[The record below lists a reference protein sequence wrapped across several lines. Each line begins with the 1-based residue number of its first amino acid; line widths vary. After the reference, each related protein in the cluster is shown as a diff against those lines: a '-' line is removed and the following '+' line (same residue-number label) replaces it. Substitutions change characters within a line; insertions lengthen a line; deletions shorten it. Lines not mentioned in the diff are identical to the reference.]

1 MREITIAERYAIA
14 LLEIAAEKDNLEPMG
29 QELDRVV
36 KLFEQSSELRTIIT
50 HPRVS
55 VEARKRV
62 LSELMGRVTVGP
74 TCQNIVKLLID
85 RKRIKLL
92 ADVVTHY
99 HKLVDVK
106 LGRVRAEVTSAV
118 KLSADELS
126 KLKAALG
133 AHTGKE
139 VLISDSVDASLISG
153 VITRVDGHVID
164 GSLRAR
170 LDGLGASLRA
180 AR

>member
-1 MREITIAERYAIA
+1 
-14 LLEIAAEKDNLEPMG
+14 
-29 QELDRVV
+29 
-36 KLFEQSSELRTIIT
+36 
-50 HPRVS
+50 
-55 VEARKRV
+55 
-62 LSELMGRVTVGP
+62 
-74 TCQNIVKLLID
+74 
-85 RKRIKLL
+85 
-92 ADVVTHY
+92 VVTHY

-153 VITRVDGHVID
+153 VVTRVDGHVID